1 MLRLC
6 VLSAGIGAVLVAA
19 GTLSAAEPALARPA
33 PPPSAKAPSPVDFS
47 RDIHPILK
55 RSCFECH
62 GPQKQEGE
70 LRLDRRADALAGGQ
84 SGVVVVAGK
93 PEASELLSR
102 VKLPK
107 DDVSVMPARGDTL
120 TRREIALLE
129 RWITAGAEW
138 PETVVEAKH
147 WAYVPP
153 VRAAVPQPSDM
164 GWVRN
169 PIDAFILDRLDREGL
184 RPSPEAPPE
193 TLVRRLY
200 LDLTGLPPSPAE
212 VDEFLAAYGPSVA
225 PSRNDG
231 GTEGRR
237 DGGTKEAAYA
247 ALVEKLLASPQFG
260 ERWARPWLDLAR
272 YADSHGFQ
280 RDDLREIWPYRDWV
294 IRALNADMPF
304 DRFTL
309 EQIAGDLLPDAN
321 EQTRIATG
329 FHRATTTNV
338 EAGSEPEET
347 RVNQV
352 FDRVNTTG
360 AVWLGT
366 TFECAQC
373 HDHKYDPI
381 SQRDYYRLFAYF
393 NNTEL
398 EADRSNPKVPGSIR
412 FLGPS
417 MELGD
422 PETIARRN
430 AVNEELKQLEKQIAA
445 RREVLAGELSAWE
458 ASLAPAAGTATA
470 KPKTALKDAK
480 PAQVA
485 QIEVLRPEKIEA
497 EEGSEGTLL
506 DDGSIGYFGED
517 PPETDTY
524 VYTVRTNLRGIT
536 AFKLEALT
544 DKRLPGEGPGRG
556 DPMRPNFVLHD
567 FSVTA
572 APAAGG
578 KARPVRFTK
587 AQADFSQRSF
597 DPAGAVDGNPKTAW
611 AINPQFHQ
619 PHWARFECGEPVGFE
634 GGTVLTIRLAQNF
647 GGSRLLGR
655 VRISALT
662 GDLTVAETAVDAP
675 AKSSIPEE
683 VAAILKTPAKKRN
696 KKQTEKLVDYRA
708 GLDAEIAKLRKQET
722 TLKAGLRGLKV
733 PSTLVMRELEDE
745 RPAAVFMRGNY
756 TSPGENV
763 SPGVPSVLPQL
774 PKDSPENR
782 IALARWLV
790 DRGNPLTARVTVNR
804 WWAELFGH
812 GIVSTVEDFGIKGE
826 APTHPE
832 LLDWLAVEF
841 MEGTTSPASG
851 KPEPWSFK
859 HVLRLIVTS
868 NMYRRSSSRTPE
880 LVARDDRN
888 LLYARGPRLRMDAEM
903 IRDNALAIAGLLSKK
918 QFGPPI
924 KPPQPDGLWT
934 KVGGEKYEYVVSPG
948 EDKYRR
954 GLYVVWKRGSP
965 YPSFINFDASQR
977 TACTVKRSRSNTP
990 LQALTLLNDPVYV
1003 EAAVGLAKRIA
1014 VDVPTTD
1021 VEARLAHAFQL
1032 ATARRPGEAEKAA
1045 LLALYQ
1051 SQEQA
1056 ARNELRTAEFAKKF
1070 DAPAGLS
1077 PAEFSAWYTV
1087 AAAILNLDETI
1098 TKE

>member
-1 MLRLC
+1 MPRLP
-6 VLSAGIGAVLVAA
+6 VLPGSFLVIVAA
-19 GTLSAAEPALARPA
+19 VATVSAAAPKA
-33 PPPSAKAPSPVDFS
+33 PPPVDFT

-70 LRLDRRADALAGGQ
+70 LRLDRRAEALAGGQ

-107 DDVSVMPARGDTL
+107 DDSSVMPARGDTL
-120 TRREIALLE
+120 SKREIALLE

-138 PETVVEAKH
+138 PEKVVEAKH

-153 VRAAVPQPSDM
+153 VRAPLPQPADAR
-164 GWVRN
+164 WVRT
-169 PIDAFILDRLDREGL
+169 PVDAFILDRLEREGL
-184 RPSPEAPPE
+184 KPSPEASPE

-200 LDLTGLPPSPAE
+200 LDLIGLPPSPEE
-212 VDEFLAAYGPSVA
+212 VDAFLTAYGKG
-225 PSRNDG
+225 ND
-231 GTEGRR
+231 
-237 DGGTKEAAYA
+237 AAYA
-247 ALVEKLLASPQFG
+247 AVVDKLLASPQFG

-280 RDDLREIWPYRDWV
+280 RDDIREIWPYRDWV

-366 TFECAQC
+366 TLECAQC

-422 PETIARRN
+422 PQTIARR
-430 AVNEELKQLEKQIAA
+430 AALKDELKQLETQIAA
-445 RREVLAGELSAWE
+445 RREKLAAELPAWE
-458 ASLAPAAGTATA
+458 
-470 KPKTALKDAK
+470 TALASAAETAATNTPSTKTGPAK
-480 PAQVA
+480 TEVA
-485 QIEVLRPEKIEA
+485 RVEVLRPEKIDA
-497 EEGSEGTLL
+497 ESGSEGTLL

-524 VYTVRTNLRGIT
+524 IYTVRTKLTGIT
-536 AFKLEALT
+536 SFKLEALT
-544 DKRLPGEGPGRG
+544 DKRLPGDGPGRG
-556 DPMRPNFVLHD
+556 DPTRPNFVLHD
-567 FSVTA
+567 FSITA
-572 APAAGG
+572 ASASGG
-578 KARPVRFTK
+578 KPQPVRFTK
-587 AQADFSQRSF
+587 ATADFAQSRF
-597 DPAGAVDGNPKTAW
+597 DPAGAVDNDPKTAW

-619 PHWARFECGEPVGFE
+619 PHWARFQCGEPVGFE
-634 GGTVLTIRLAQNF
+634 EGTLLTIRLAQNF

-662 GDLTVAETAVDAP
+662 GDASAGDAAGDETAAAP
-675 AKSSIPEE
+675 GSTLPAEL
-683 VAAILKTPAKKRN
+683 AAILKTPAKKRA
-696 KKQTEKLVDYRA
+696 KKDADKLLEFRL
-708 GLDAEIAKLRKQET
+708 GQDAEIVKLRKQET
-722 TLKAGLRGLKV
+722 DLRAKLRGVKV
-733 PSTLVMRELEDE
+733 PSTLVMRELEKE
-745 RPAAVFMRGNY
+745 RPAAVFMRGSY
-756 TSPGENV
+756 TSPGDKV

-774 PKDSPENR
+774 AKDAPENR

-790 DRGNPLTARVTVNR
+790 DRANPLTARVTVNR

-841 MEGTTSPASG
+841 MEGTTSPIGSQVR
-851 KPEPWSFK
+851 PWSFK
-859 HVLRLIVTS
+859 HVLRQMVTS
-868 NMYRRSSSRTPE
+868 STYRQSSSRTPE

-903 IRDNALAIAGLLSKK
+903 IRDNALSIAGLLSRK

-1003 EAAVGLAKRIA
+1003 EAAVGLAKRIVA
-1014 VDVPTTD
+1014 APVSQTGRTADAD
-1021 VEARLAHAFQL
+1021 ARLAYAFRL
-1032 ATARRPGEAEKAA
+1032 ATARRPTEGETEALRALYEEQEKAA
-1045 LLALYQ
+1045 RT
-1051 SQEQA
+1051 EP
-1056 ARNELRTAEFAKKF
+1056 RTAEFAKTYQK
-1070 DAPAGLS
+1070 PES
-1077 PAEFSAWYTV
+1077 CTPAEFSAWYTV
-1087 AAAILNLDETI
+1087 AAALLNLDETI